1 MDRAATGSDRIA
13 VFAGLFAGLCW
24 GVYWLPLRIVEQGG
38 VEAAWAMALF
48 TGVPAILSL
57 PAIWFLRLDYAR
69 GGRALLG
76 GILGG
81 VAFALYAASLLYTEV
96 VRAILLFYLMPIWGF
111 LLGWVF
117 LGDRMTW
124 SRWLAIGLGIVGMTV
139 IFAQDT
145 GIPWPRN
152 AGDWCGLVSGMFWAL
167 GCTLIL
173 TGGGRVRAATHTVN
187 FFVVAAIVSLVVA
200 LMGTAQGRV
209 VPPEAGDIGKVLIW
223 FLPITILL
231 ILPSGFATIFAPTR
245 LNPGV
250 VGFLFM
256 TEVVVAAVSAA
267 IWSGERFGIREM
279 IGLPLIMSAGLIEPV
294 LMTWRGRRAQVEG
307 TA

>member
-1 MDRAATGSDRIA
+1 MDRTATGSDVIA
-13 VFAGLFAGLCW
+13 ALAGLFAGLCW
-24 GVYWLPLRIVEQGG
+24 GIFWLPLRMVEQAGI
-38 VEAAWAMALF
+38 EAAWAMALF
-48 TGVPAILSL
+48 TAVPAILSL
-57 PAIWFLRLDYAR
+57 PAVWFLRLDYAR
-69 GGRALLG
+69 GGSALLG

-111 LLGWVF
+111 LLGWAF

-124 SRWLAIGLGIVGMTV
+124 SRWLAIGLGIVGMIV

-152 AGDWCGLVSGMFWAL
+152 AGDWCGLVSGMFWAV

-187 FFVVAAIVSLVVA
+187 FFCIAAIVSVAVA
-200 LMGTAQGRV
+200 LFATTQGRV
-209 VPPEAGDIGKVLIW
+209 TPPEPRAFGEVLIW
-223 FLPITILL
+223 FLPFAILL

-256 TEVVVAAVSAA
+256 TEVAVAAISAA
-267 IWSGERFGIREM
+267 IWSGERFGLREM
-279 IGLPLIMSAGLIEPV
+279 IGLPLIVSAGLVEPV
-294 LMTWRGRRAQVEG
+294 LMTWRGRRARVGG